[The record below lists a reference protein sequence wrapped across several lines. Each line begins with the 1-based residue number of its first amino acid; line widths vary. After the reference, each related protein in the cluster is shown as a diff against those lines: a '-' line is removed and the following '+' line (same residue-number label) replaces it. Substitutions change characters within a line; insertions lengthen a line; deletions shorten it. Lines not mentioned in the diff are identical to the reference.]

1 MGARKGSN
9 NGSSGG
15 KKGRSGRK
23 SAYQEKADAKTL
35 HKMFFDKQDRE
46 KIKSMVKGGK
56 YSIKDSFMAKAF
68 AGSERHQLAIFNKLF
83 PDIITTP
90 DDKDFIVPIIIRKG
104 VPKNS
109 KN

>member
-23 SAYQEKADAKTL
+23 SAYQEKADAKML
-35 HKMFFDKQDRE
+35 HKMFFDIIDKED
-46 KIKSMVKGGK
+46 IKKMVQSGK

-68 AGSERHQLAIFNKLF
+68 SGSERHQLAMFNKLF
-83 PDIITTP
+83 PDKITT
-90 DDKDFIVPIIIRKG
+90 DEGSDFIIPVIIKRG
-104 VPKNS
+104 VK
-109 KN
+109 KTK